1 MNTGGTR
8 PSHRMNTASMKRPR
22 VAAFFSPAVGLMNR
36 LTYPR
41 KFLLISVLFG
51 LPLALVIG
59 LLLAEINESLDIA
72 RRQIVGLD
80 YLTAIQPL
88 FRAVQSQSGASASL
102 PVGAALEDKHR
113 KELAEIAE
121 GLATLEKADRA
132 LGDRLNTADRIAAVK
147 RHTDILRLELER
159 PGAVVGDELRDTL
172 LVALRSLMARVGD
185 TSRLILDD
193 ELTTYYLVDTV
204 LFNLPAAQVLTA
216 QIRSQG
222 EVVAHLQ
229 SLSNE
234 DRARLSVLEG
244 RLQATADTVA
254 VEMQRALE
262 LDANGRLR
270 RALAEPMQKSSAA
283 TLAFLAAMNRNL
295 MNTAEITITPAAW
308 RQAGATALQ
317 SSFALWDRSATELN
331 RLLDQRIAR
340 LWQRKILVEA
350 VVVVAVALVAYL
362 FIGFYLAV
370 MRTVSALDAAAQR
383 MVSGDIPETLSLA
396 NRDELGQVVGSFNRV
411 ANALVAASA
420 QRQAVL
426 DNAVDGILTCDEAG
440 IIQSFNAAAERMFG
454 YRGDEIVGR
463 PIADIIPDGGTSWTW
478 AGPGEGG
485 RRELVG
491 HRRDGARFPLDLG
504 VGEMRQGAN
513 RLLIVVVRD
522 ITERKRVEE
531 ELLAAKE
538 AAESANRAKSTF
550 LANMSHELR
559 TPLNAIIG
567 YSEMLAEEARD
578 SGLDTLVPDLEKI
591 QTAGNHLL
599 GLINTVLDLSKIEA
613 GKMDLYLET
622 FDVAGMLRDV
632 AATVQPLVQQ
642 KGNRLVLD
650 HAENL
655 GAMHADVTKVRQVL
669 FNLLSNASKFTEQGA
684 ITLTATPEVVE
695 GTAWV
700 VFRVADTGIGMTPEQ
715 LANLFQ
721 AFTQADASTT
731 RKYGGTGLGLAIT
744 RRFCQMMGGDVAVE
758 SAVGQGTTF
767 KIGRAH
773 V

>member
-1 MNTGGTR
+1 MNS
-8 PSHRMNTASMKRPR
+8 PSTTASRL
-22 VAAFFSPAVGLMNR
+22 ASFFGPAVGLMNR

-59 LLLAEINESLDIA
+59 LLFAGINESLDIA
-72 RRQIVGLD
+72 RQQVVGLR
-80 YLTAIQPL
+80 YLTALQPL
-88 FRAVQSQSGASASL
+88 FRAVQNQTEASVSASSGS
-102 PVGAALEDKHR
+102 PREDRR
-113 KELAEIAE
+113 KQDLAEVVE
-121 GLATLEKADRA
+121 GLSALDRVDGD
-132 LGDRLNTADRIAAVK
+132 LGARLNTADRVAAVK
-147 RHTDILRLELER
+147 RHADILRLELER
-159 PGAVVGDELRDTL
+159 PGAVVGDELREAL
-172 LVALRSLMARVGD
+172 LAALRSLMARVGD
-185 TSRLILDD
+185 TSRLILDE

-222 EVVAHLQ
+222 EVVTHLQ

-244 RLQATADTVA
+244 RLQATADTIA

-262 LDANGRLR
+262 LDETGPLH
-270 RALAEPMQKSSAA
+270 RARGEPLWAASAA
-283 TLAFLAAMNRNL
+283 TLAFLGAMNRNL

-308 RQAGATALQ
+308 RKAGAAALGA
-317 SSFALWDRSATELN
+317 SFGLWDRSATELN
-331 RLLDQRIAR
+331 RLLEQRIGR

-350 VVVVAVALVAYL
+350 LVFAAVALVAYL

-370 MRTVSALDAAAQR
+370 MRTVSTLDAAAQR
-383 MVSGDIPETLSLA
+383 MVRGDIPETLSLA

-440 IIQSFNAAAERMFG
+440 VIQSFNAAAERMFG
-454 YRGDEIVGR
+454 YRAEEIAGQ
-463 PIADIIPDGGTSWTW
+463 PITRIIPDGGGSGAW
-478 AGPGEGG
+478 ARLGEGG
-485 RRELVG
+485 RRELTG
-491 HRRDGARFPLDLG
+491 RRRDGSHFPLDLG
-504 VGEMRQGAN
+504 VGERHHAA
-513 RLLIVVVRD
+513 RRPLLVVVRD
-522 ITERKRVEE
+522 ITERKRAEE
-531 ELLAAKE
+531 ELVAAKE

-591 QTAGNHLL
+591 QRAGNHLL

-622 FDVAGMLRDV
+622 FDVGAMLRDV
-632 AATVQPLVQQ
+632 AATVQPLIQQ

-650 HAENL
+650 HAEAL
-655 GAMHADVTKVRQVL
+655 GTMHADVTKVRQVL
-669 FNLLSNASKFTEQGA
+669 FNLLSNASKFTEAGT
-684 ITLTATPEVVE
+684 ITLAVAREAVDRAGWIT
-695 GTAWV
+695 
-700 VFRVADTGIGMTPEQ
+700 FRVSDTGIGMTPDQ

-731 RKYGGTGLGLAIT
+731 RKYGGTGLGLAIS